1 LTKKYKIAY
10 KVIISIAILMLISI
24 VVYKVYK
31 MNLGVDDIKNYVE
44 SFGKLGPIIYIIMF
58 SLVPLTLF
66 PDSILAISS
75 GLIFGLV
82 NGYIYTAIGALI
94 GGTISF
100 YISRKLGRNVVKK
113 LTKEKLDKVENMI
126 NERGF
131 FIVLMLRLIPLFP
144 FDVISYGSG
153 LTSIRYKDFI
163 LATFFGTIP
172 GIFVFV
178 NIGAQSVNIGSK
190 SFYLSIAALILL
202 LVVSIIL
209 KKTPNN
215 VTILALLLGIS
226 TSIFLYFDMQIIAVT
241 LLWVSGYLDAVDG
254 AMARRSNSSSSFG
267 TLLDIVSDRI
277 VEVSIVLVLGLKFVD
292 VRYNLIVLTVCILM
306 SMTIFLTV
314 GALSEKKGVK
324 SFYYQAGVAE
334 RSEGFIFFSLMIL
347 IPSYLGI
354 ITNIFSI
361 LIIITAI
368 QRFLEAKRLLD

>member
-1 LTKKYKIAY
+1 MLDTHARKY
-10 KVIISIAILMLISI
+10 V
-24 VVYKVYK
+24 
-31 MNLGVDDIKNYVE
+31 N
-44 SFGKLGPIIYIIMF
+44 PIIE
-58 SLVPLTLF
+58 V
-66 PDSILAISS
+66 
-75 GLIFGLV
+75 
-82 NGYIYTAIGALI
+82 GAEFLL
-94 GGTISF
+94 
-100 YISRKLGRNVVKK
+100 KLK
-113 LTKEKLDKVENMI
+113 L
-126 NERGF
+126 
-131 FIVLMLRLIPLFP
+131 
-144 FDVISYGSG
+144 
-153 LTSIRYKDFI
+153 
-163 LATFFGTIP
+163 
-172 GIFVFV
+172 
-178 NIGAQSVNIGSK
+178 
-190 SFYLSIAALILL
+190 
-202 LVVSIIL
+202 
-209 KKTPNN
+209 TPNN
-215 VTILALLLGIS
+215 VTILALLLGVS

-324 SFYYQAGVAE
+324 SFYYQAGVVE

>member
-1 LTKKYKIAY
+1 MLDTHARKYVNPTIE
-10 KVIISIAILMLISI
+10 
-24 VVYKVYK
+24 
-31 MNLGVDDIKNYVE
+31 LGAE
-44 SFGKLGPIIYIIMF
+44 FLLKL
-58 SLVPLTLF
+58 
-66 PDSILAISS
+66 
-75 GLIFGLV
+75 
-82 NGYIYTAIGALI
+82 
-94 GGTISF
+94 
-100 YISRKLGRNVVKK
+100 KL
-113 LTKEKLDKVENMI
+113 
-126 NERGF
+126 
-131 FIVLMLRLIPLFP
+131 
-144 FDVISYGSG
+144 
-153 LTSIRYKDFI
+153 
-163 LATFFGTIP
+163 
-172 GIFVFV
+172 
-178 NIGAQSVNIGSK
+178 
-190 SFYLSIAALILL
+190 
-202 LVVSIIL
+202 
-209 KKTPNN
+209 TPNN

-324 SFYYQAGVAE
+324 SFYYQAGVVE

>member
-1 LTKKYKIAY
+1 MLDTHARKY
-10 KVIISIAILMLISI
+10 V
-24 VVYKVYK
+24 
-31 MNLGVDDIKNYVE
+31 N
-44 SFGKLGPIIYIIMF
+44 PIIE
-58 SLVPLTLF
+58 L
-66 PDSILAISS
+66 
-75 GLIFGLV
+75 
-82 NGYIYTAIGALI
+82 GAKFLL
-94 GGTISF
+94 
-100 YISRKLGRNVVKK
+100 KLK
-113 LTKEKLDKVENMI
+113 L
-126 NERGF
+126 
-131 FIVLMLRLIPLFP
+131 
-144 FDVISYGSG
+144 
-153 LTSIRYKDFI
+153 
-163 LATFFGTIP
+163 
-172 GIFVFV
+172 
-178 NIGAQSVNIGSK
+178 
-190 SFYLSIAALILL
+190 
-202 LVVSIIL
+202 
-209 KKTPNN
+209 TPNN
-215 VTILALLLGIS
+215 VTILALLLGVS
-226 TSIFLYFDMQIIAVT
+226 TSIFLYFDMHIIAVT

>member
-1 LTKKYKIAY
+1 MLDTHARKY
-10 KVIISIAILMLISI
+10 V
-24 VVYKVYK
+24 
-31 MNLGVDDIKNYVE
+31 N
-44 SFGKLGPIIYIIMF
+44 PIIE
-58 SLVPLTLF
+58 L
-66 PDSILAISS
+66 
-75 GLIFGLV
+75 
-82 NGYIYTAIGALI
+82 GAEFLL
-94 GGTISF
+94 
-100 YISRKLGRNVVKK
+100 KLK
-113 LTKEKLDKVENMI
+113 L
-126 NERGF
+126 
-131 FIVLMLRLIPLFP
+131 
-144 FDVISYGSG
+144 
-153 LTSIRYKDFI
+153 
-163 LATFFGTIP
+163 
-172 GIFVFV
+172 
-178 NIGAQSVNIGSK
+178 
-190 SFYLSIAALILL
+190 
-202 LVVSIIL
+202 
-209 KKTPNN
+209 TPNN
-215 VTILALLLGIS
+215 VTILALLLGVS

-334 RSEGFIFFSLMIL
+334 RSEGFIFFSIMIL

>member
-1 LTKKYKIAY
+1 MLDTHARKY
-10 KVIISIAILMLISI
+10 V
-24 VVYKVYK
+24 
-31 MNLGVDDIKNYVE
+31 N
-44 SFGKLGPIIYIIMF
+44 PIIE
-58 SLVPLTLF
+58 L
-66 PDSILAISS
+66 
-75 GLIFGLV
+75 
-82 NGYIYTAIGALI
+82 GAKFL
-94 GGTISF
+94 
-100 YISRKLGRNVVKK
+100 
-113 LTKEKLDKVENMI
+113 
-126 NERGF
+126 
-131 FIVLMLRLIPLFP
+131 LRLKL
-144 FDVISYGSG
+144 
-153 LTSIRYKDFI
+153 
-163 LATFFGTIP
+163 
-172 GIFVFV
+172 
-178 NIGAQSVNIGSK
+178 
-190 SFYLSIAALILL
+190 
-202 LVVSIIL
+202 
-209 KKTPNN
+209 TPNN
-215 VTILALLLGIS
+215 VTILALLLGVS

-324 SFYYQAGVAE
+324 SFYYQAGVVE

>member
-1 LTKKYKIAY
+1 MLDTHARKY
-10 KVIISIAILMLISI
+10 V
-24 VVYKVYK
+24 
-31 MNLGVDDIKNYVE
+31 N
-44 SFGKLGPIIYIIMF
+44 PIIE
-58 SLVPLTLF
+58 L
-66 PDSILAISS
+66 
-75 GLIFGLV
+75 
-82 NGYIYTAIGALI
+82 GAKFL
-94 GGTISF
+94 
-100 YISRKLGRNVVKK
+100 
-113 LTKEKLDKVENMI
+113 
-126 NERGF
+126 
-131 FIVLMLRLIPLFP
+131 LRLKL
-144 FDVISYGSG
+144 
-153 LTSIRYKDFI
+153 
-163 LATFFGTIP
+163 
-172 GIFVFV
+172 
-178 NIGAQSVNIGSK
+178 
-190 SFYLSIAALILL
+190 
-202 LVVSIIL
+202 
-209 KKTPNN
+209 TPNN

-254 AMARRSNSSSSFG
+254 AMARRSNSASSFG

>member
-1 LTKKYKIAY
+1 MLDTHARKY
-10 KVIISIAILMLISI
+10 V
-24 VVYKVYK
+24 
-31 MNLGVDDIKNYVE
+31 N
-44 SFGKLGPIIYIIMF
+44 PIIE
-58 SLVPLTLF
+58 L
-66 PDSILAISS
+66 
-75 GLIFGLV
+75 
-82 NGYIYTAIGALI
+82 GAEFLL
-94 GGTISF
+94 
-100 YISRKLGRNVVKK
+100 KLK
-113 LTKEKLDKVENMI
+113 L
-126 NERGF
+126 
-131 FIVLMLRLIPLFP
+131 
-144 FDVISYGSG
+144 
-153 LTSIRYKDFI
+153 
-163 LATFFGTIP
+163 
-172 GIFVFV
+172 
-178 NIGAQSVNIGSK
+178 
-190 SFYLSIAALILL
+190 
-202 LVVSIIL
+202 
-209 KKTPNN
+209 TPNN
-215 VTILALLLGIS
+215 VTILALLLGVS

-254 AMARRSNSSSSFG
+254 AMARRSNISSSFG
-267 TLLDIVSDRI
+267 TLLDIFSDRI

>member
-1 LTKKYKIAY
+1 MLDTHARKY
-10 KVIISIAILMLISI
+10 V
-24 VVYKVYK
+24 
-31 MNLGVDDIKNYVE
+31 N
-44 SFGKLGPIIYIIMF
+44 PIIE
-58 SLVPLTLF
+58 L
-66 PDSILAISS
+66 
-75 GLIFGLV
+75 
-82 NGYIYTAIGALI
+82 GAKFL
-94 GGTISF
+94 
-100 YISRKLGRNVVKK
+100 
-113 LTKEKLDKVENMI
+113 
-126 NERGF
+126 
-131 FIVLMLRLIPLFP
+131 LRLKL
-144 FDVISYGSG
+144 
-153 LTSIRYKDFI
+153 
-163 LATFFGTIP
+163 
-172 GIFVFV
+172 
-178 NIGAQSVNIGSK
+178 
-190 SFYLSIAALILL
+190 
-202 LVVSIIL
+202 
-209 KKTPNN
+209 TPNN

-361 LIIITAI
+361 LIIKTAI

>member
-1 LTKKYKIAY
+1 MLDTHARKY
-10 KVIISIAILMLISI
+10 V
-24 VVYKVYK
+24 
-31 MNLGVDDIKNYVE
+31 N
-44 SFGKLGPIIYIIMF
+44 PIIE
-58 SLVPLTLF
+58 L
-66 PDSILAISS
+66 
-75 GLIFGLV
+75 
-82 NGYIYTAIGALI
+82 GAKFLL
-94 GGTISF
+94 
-100 YISRKLGRNVVKK
+100 KLK
-113 LTKEKLDKVENMI
+113 L
-126 NERGF
+126 
-131 FIVLMLRLIPLFP
+131 
-144 FDVISYGSG
+144 
-153 LTSIRYKDFI
+153 
-163 LATFFGTIP
+163 
-172 GIFVFV
+172 
-178 NIGAQSVNIGSK
+178 
-190 SFYLSIAALILL
+190 
-202 LVVSIIL
+202 
-209 KKTPNN
+209 TPNN
-215 VTILALLLGIS
+215 VTILALLLGVS

-254 AMARRSNSSSSFG
+254 AMARRSNSSSTFG

>member
-1 LTKKYKIAY
+1 MIDKHARKY
-10 KVIISIAILMLISI
+10 V
-24 VVYKVYK
+24 
-31 MNLGVDDIKNYVE
+31 N
-44 SFGKLGPIIYIIMF
+44 PIIE
-58 SLVPLTLF
+58 L
-66 PDSILAISS
+66 
-75 GLIFGLV
+75 
-82 NGYIYTAIGALI
+82 GAEFLL
-94 GGTISF
+94 
-100 YISRKLGRNVVKK
+100 KLK
-113 LTKEKLDKVENMI
+113 L
-126 NERGF
+126 
-131 FIVLMLRLIPLFP
+131 
-144 FDVISYGSG
+144 
-153 LTSIRYKDFI
+153 
-163 LATFFGTIP
+163 
-172 GIFVFV
+172 
-178 NIGAQSVNIGSK
+178 
-190 SFYLSIAALILL
+190 
-202 LVVSIIL
+202 
-209 KKTPNN
+209 TPNN
-215 VTILALLLGIS
+215 VTILALLLGVS

-324 SFYYQAGVAE
+324 SFYYQAGVVE

>member
-1 LTKKYKIAY
+1 MLDTHARKY
-10 KVIISIAILMLISI
+10 V
-24 VVYKVYK
+24 
-31 MNLGVDDIKNYVE
+31 N
-44 SFGKLGPIIYIIMF
+44 PIIELWAKF
-58 SLVPLTLF
+58 L
-66 PDSILAISS
+66 
-75 GLIFGLV
+75 
-82 NGYIYTAIGALI
+82 
-94 GGTISF
+94 
-100 YISRKLGRNVVKK
+100 
-113 LTKEKLDKVENMI
+113 
-126 NERGF
+126 
-131 FIVLMLRLIPLFP
+131 LRLKL
-144 FDVISYGSG
+144 
-153 LTSIRYKDFI
+153 
-163 LATFFGTIP
+163 
-172 GIFVFV
+172 
-178 NIGAQSVNIGSK
+178 
-190 SFYLSIAALILL
+190 
-202 LVVSIIL
+202 
-209 KKTPNN
+209 TPNN
-215 VTILALLLGIS
+215 VTILALLLGVS

-324 SFYYQAGVAE
+324 SFYYQAGVVE

>member
-1 LTKKYKIAY
+1 MLDTHARKY
-10 KVIISIAILMLISI
+10 V
-24 VVYKVYK
+24 
-31 MNLGVDDIKNYVE
+31 N
-44 SFGKLGPIIYIIMF
+44 PIIE
-58 SLVPLTLF
+58 L
-66 PDSILAISS
+66 
-75 GLIFGLV
+75 
-82 NGYIYTAIGALI
+82 GAEFLL
-94 GGTISF
+94 
-100 YISRKLGRNVVKK
+100 KLK
-113 LTKEKLDKVENMI
+113 L
-126 NERGF
+126 
-131 FIVLMLRLIPLFP
+131 
-144 FDVISYGSG
+144 
-153 LTSIRYKDFI
+153 
-163 LATFFGTIP
+163 
-172 GIFVFV
+172 
-178 NIGAQSVNIGSK
+178 
-190 SFYLSIAALILL
+190 
-202 LVVSIIL
+202 
-209 KKTPNN
+209 TPNN

-267 TLLDIVSDRI
+267 TLLDIFSDRI

>member
-1 LTKKYKIAY
+1 MLDTHARKY
-10 KVIISIAILMLISI
+10 V
-24 VVYKVYK
+24 
-31 MNLGVDDIKNYVE
+31 N
-44 SFGKLGPIIYIIMF
+44 PIIE
-58 SLVPLTLF
+58 L
-66 PDSILAISS
+66 
-75 GLIFGLV
+75 
-82 NGYIYTAIGALI
+82 GAEFLL
-94 GGTISF
+94 
-100 YISRKLGRNVVKK
+100 KLK
-113 LTKEKLDKVENMI
+113 L
-126 NERGF
+126 
-131 FIVLMLRLIPLFP
+131 
-144 FDVISYGSG
+144 
-153 LTSIRYKDFI
+153 
-163 LATFFGTIP
+163 
-172 GIFVFV
+172 
-178 NIGAQSVNIGSK
+178 
-190 SFYLSIAALILL
+190 
-202 LVVSIIL
+202 
-209 KKTPNN
+209 TPNN
-215 VTILALLLGIS
+215 VTILALLLGVS

-277 VEVSIVLVLGLKFVD
+277 VEVSIVLVVGLKFVD

>member
-1 LTKKYKIAY
+1 MLDTHARKY
-10 KVIISIAILMLISI
+10 V
-24 VVYKVYK
+24 
-31 MNLGVDDIKNYVE
+31 N
-44 SFGKLGPIIYIIMF
+44 PIIE
-58 SLVPLTLF
+58 L
-66 PDSILAISS
+66 
-75 GLIFGLV
+75 
-82 NGYIYTAIGALI
+82 GAEFLL
-94 GGTISF
+94 
-100 YISRKLGRNVVKK
+100 KLK
-113 LTKEKLDKVENMI
+113 L
-126 NERGF
+126 
-131 FIVLMLRLIPLFP
+131 
-144 FDVISYGSG
+144 
-153 LTSIRYKDFI
+153 
-163 LATFFGTIP
+163 
-172 GIFVFV
+172 
-178 NIGAQSVNIGSK
+178 
-190 SFYLSIAALILL
+190 
-202 LVVSIIL
+202 
-209 KKTPNN
+209 TPNN
-215 VTILALLLGIS
+215 VTILALLLGVS
-226 TSIFLYFDMQIIAVT
+226 TSILLYFDMHIIAVT

>member
-1 LTKKYKIAY
+1 MLDTHARKY
-10 KVIISIAILMLISI
+10 V
-24 VVYKVYK
+24 
-31 MNLGVDDIKNYVE
+31 N
-44 SFGKLGPIIYIIMF
+44 PIIE
-58 SLVPLTLF
+58 L
-66 PDSILAISS
+66 
-75 GLIFGLV
+75 
-82 NGYIYTAIGALI
+82 GAEFLL
-94 GGTISF
+94 
-100 YISRKLGRNVVKK
+100 KLK
-113 LTKEKLDKVENMI
+113 L
-126 NERGF
+126 
-131 FIVLMLRLIPLFP
+131 
-144 FDVISYGSG
+144 
-153 LTSIRYKDFI
+153 
-163 LATFFGTIP
+163 
-172 GIFVFV
+172 
-178 NIGAQSVNIGSK
+178 
-190 SFYLSIAALILL
+190 
-202 LVVSIIL
+202 
-209 KKTPNN
+209 TPNN
-215 VTILALLLGIS
+215 VTILALLLGVS
-226 TSIFLYFDMQIIAVT
+226 TAIFLYFDMQIIAVT

>member
-1 LTKKYKIAY
+1 MLDTHARKY
-10 KVIISIAILMLISI
+10 V
-24 VVYKVYK
+24 
-31 MNLGVDDIKNYVE
+31 N
-44 SFGKLGPIIYIIMF
+44 PIIE
-58 SLVPLTLF
+58 L
-66 PDSILAISS
+66 
-75 GLIFGLV
+75 
-82 NGYIYTAIGALI
+82 GAEFLL
-94 GGTISF
+94 
-100 YISRKLGRNVVKK
+100 KLK
-113 LTKEKLDKVENMI
+113 L
-126 NERGF
+126 
-131 FIVLMLRLIPLFP
+131 
-144 FDVISYGSG
+144 
-153 LTSIRYKDFI
+153 
-163 LATFFGTIP
+163 
-172 GIFVFV
+172 
-178 NIGAQSVNIGSK
+178 
-190 SFYLSIAALILL
+190 
-202 LVVSIIL
+202 
-209 KKTPNN
+209 TPNN
-215 VTILALLLGIS
+215 VTILALLLGVS

-241 LLWVSGYLDAVDG
+241 LLWVSVYLDAVDG

-368 QRFLEAKRLLD
+368 QRFLEAQRLLD

>member
-1 LTKKYKIAY
+1 MLDTHARKY
-10 KVIISIAILMLISI
+10 V
-24 VVYKVYK
+24 
-31 MNLGVDDIKNYVE
+31 N
-44 SFGKLGPIIYIIMF
+44 PIIE
-58 SLVPLTLF
+58 L
-66 PDSILAISS
+66 
-75 GLIFGLV
+75 
-82 NGYIYTAIGALI
+82 GAEFLL
-94 GGTISF
+94 
-100 YISRKLGRNVVKK
+100 KLK
-113 LTKEKLDKVENMI
+113 L
-126 NERGF
+126 
-131 FIVLMLRLIPLFP
+131 
-144 FDVISYGSG
+144 
-153 LTSIRYKDFI
+153 
-163 LATFFGTIP
+163 
-172 GIFVFV
+172 
-178 NIGAQSVNIGSK
+178 
-190 SFYLSIAALILL
+190 
-202 LVVSIIL
+202 
-209 KKTPNN
+209 TPNN
-215 VTILALLLGIS
+215 VTILALLLGVS

-254 AMARRSNSSSSFG
+254 AMARRTNSSSSFG

>member
-1 LTKKYKIAY
+1 MLDTHARKY
-10 KVIISIAILMLISI
+10 V
-24 VVYKVYK
+24 
-31 MNLGVDDIKNYVE
+31 N
-44 SFGKLGPIIYIIMF
+44 PIIE
-58 SLVPLTLF
+58 L
-66 PDSILAISS
+66 
-75 GLIFGLV
+75 
-82 NGYIYTAIGALI
+82 GAKFL
-94 GGTISF
+94 
-100 YISRKLGRNVVKK
+100 
-113 LTKEKLDKVENMI
+113 
-126 NERGF
+126 
-131 FIVLMLRLIPLFP
+131 LRLKL
-144 FDVISYGSG
+144 
-153 LTSIRYKDFI
+153 
-163 LATFFGTIP
+163 
-172 GIFVFV
+172 
-178 NIGAQSVNIGSK
+178 
-190 SFYLSIAALILL
+190 
-202 LVVSIIL
+202 
-209 KKTPNN
+209 TPNN

-277 VEVSIVLVLGLKFVD
+277 VEVSIVLVLGFKFVD

>member
-1 LTKKYKIAY
+1 MLDTHARKY
-10 KVIISIAILMLISI
+10 V
-24 VVYKVYK
+24 
-31 MNLGVDDIKNYVE
+31 N
-44 SFGKLGPIIYIIMF
+44 PIIE
-58 SLVPLTLF
+58 L
-66 PDSILAISS
+66 
-75 GLIFGLV
+75 
-82 NGYIYTAIGALI
+82 GAEFLL
-94 GGTISF
+94 
-100 YISRKLGRNVVKK
+100 KLK
-113 LTKEKLDKVENMI
+113 L
-126 NERGF
+126 
-131 FIVLMLRLIPLFP
+131 
-144 FDVISYGSG
+144 
-153 LTSIRYKDFI
+153 
-163 LATFFGTIP
+163 
-172 GIFVFV
+172 
-178 NIGAQSVNIGSK
+178 
-190 SFYLSIAALILL
+190 
-202 LVVSIIL
+202 
-209 KKTPNN
+209 TPNN
-215 VTILALLLGIS
+215 VTILALLLGIA
-226 TSIFLYFDMQIIAVT
+226 TSIFLYFDMQIIAVI